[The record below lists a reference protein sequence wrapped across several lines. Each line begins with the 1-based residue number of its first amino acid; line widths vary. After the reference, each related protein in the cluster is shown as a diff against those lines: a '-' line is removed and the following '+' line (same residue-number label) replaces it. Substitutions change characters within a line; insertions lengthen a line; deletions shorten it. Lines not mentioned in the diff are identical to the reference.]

1 MLCNDIS
8 YFRTSAA
15 AMTRVTGA
23 SRAQCSMSSASQMML
38 RRRTTSRA
46 PRGVW
51 EALVYALALRRIRD
65 TARANSS
72 PYCRAL
78 LHERQESFGCFGRLS
93 LARVNFDEAVEFRLV
108 QTAPSRLHRE
118 CLGLGDRVRSIL
130 QYLINDP
137 RAGRF

>member
-23 SRAQCSMSSASQMML
+23 TRSQFSMNSASQMML
-38 RRRTTSRA
+38 RPRTPDCDAHDALQTRDRTRLGPRPALGRSRISTTSRA

-93 LARVNFDEAVEFRLV
+93 L
-108 QTAPSRLHRE
+108 
-118 CLGLGDRVRSIL
+118 
-130 QYLINDP
+130 
-137 RAGRF
+137 